1 MATPLME
8 AYKKNTQKNEWNLNE
23 NDYILIILEVLMVLC
38 IKKLIIDLRRS
49 RINVHIGTIEWWT
62 Q

>member
-8 AYKKNTQKNEWNLNE
+8 AYKKNTQKNEWNLYE

-38 IKKLIIDLRRS
+38 IKKLIIDSRRS
-49 RINVHIGTIEWWT
+49 RINVHIGTIEW
-62 Q
+62 